1 VVMQAVLINL
11 EIFVNKIMFS
21 GDRESMKIYG

>member
-1 VVMQAVLINL
+1 LINL